1 MTYERVEESIDVLES
16 ENELLKELVK
26 TQAKLIKQL
35 GKKKNKQKNTTKKL
49 QVEDLKEI
57 QDLVTLLNVKYDRM
71 EEFKDSQYKK
81 DKVLTK
87 RLDELEAD
95 LSSQID
101 YLINQRQTV

>member
-1 MTYERVEESIDVLES
+1 MTYEKTEKSINVLES

-35 GKKKNKQKNTTKKL
+35 GKKRNKPKEN
-49 QVEDLKEI
+49 LKEI
-57 QDLVTLLNVKYDRM
+57 QDLVTVLNVKYDRM
-71 EEFKDSQYKK
+71 EEFKLDQYKK